1 VANRTF
7 KFIVLLFTTVL
18 FATSVCYSTNP
29 ITKAKFQSYNYPN
42 MYIRHANFD
51 ARIDENVTPEM
62 DSQWELVPGLA
73 NSGDGYVSIQSV
85 NYPGYYLRHSN
96 YDLSLEKNDGTS
108 LFAESATFKIVPG
121 LADPSYISFQSYNF
135 PTRYIRHY
143 NYLLRLDEIVTEL
156 DRQDATFKIISEDTQ
171 PPAPTLIGDV
181 NADGKIDSTDLTLLK
196 RYLLRSATLTEEKIL
211 NADTD
216 GNGTVNSTDLNY
228 LKKYILRV
236 ISVFPAEGNKP
247 PTPTPTKTPV
257 ATPSPTQPLFTPS
270 FKDVTVHDPSVIKTN
285 GTYYVIGSHLA
296 FAKTNDLI
304 QWQQINSSV
313 YTGNPLIPNVFDE
326 LKEAFEW
333 AKTDT
338 MWAGDIIQLRDGK
351 YYMYYCMC
359 KGDSPLSA
367 LGVARADKVEGPYKN
382 LGILLRSGAG
392 KGEDGTNYNATIHPN
407 AVDPHTFFDKNGDL
421 WMVYGSYSGGIYIL
435 KMNPSTG
442 KQYPGQ
448 GYGKKLLGANHS
460 RIEGPYIQYSPDTG
474 YYYLFLS
481 FGGLTADGG
490 YNIRVARSQNPDGP
504 YYDAEGNNMINCRG
518 PAGSFF
524 DDRAIEPYGVKL
536 MGNFRFV
543 DSGIGYVSPG
553 HNSTYYD
560 EESGKYFIIF
570 HTRFPGKGEMHQ
582 VRVHQMFIN
591 EDGWPVIAPHRY
603 AGETI
608 RRYSPEEVAG
618 TYAYINHG
626 RDISANIKNSVR
638 ISLNKDGTVSG
649 NGVNGRWELSGEH
662 YIRLTVN
669 GTNYTGVVLQQW
681 DDGLK
686 KYVMTFSA
694 ISRNGNV
701 TIWGSQL

>member
-1 VANRTF
+1 
-7 KFIVLLFTTVL
+7 
-18 FATSVCYSTNP
+18 
-29 ITKAKFQSYNYPN
+29 
-42 MYIRHANFD
+42 
-51 ARIDENVTPEM
+51 
-62 DSQWELVPGLA
+62 
-73 NSGDGYVSIQSV
+73 
-85 NYPGYYLRHSN
+85 
-96 YDLSLEKNDGTS
+96 
-108 LFAESATFKIVPG
+108 
-121 LADPSYISFQSYNF
+121 
-135 PTRYIRHY
+135 
-143 NYLLRLDEIVTEL
+143 
-156 DRQDATFKIISEDTQ
+156 
-171 PPAPTLIGDV
+171 
-181 NADGKIDSTDLTLLK
+181 
-196 RYLLRSATLTEEKIL
+196 LLRSATLTEEKIL

-270 FKDVTVHDPSVIKTN
+270 FKDVTVHDPSVIKTCLCQN
-285 GTYYVIGSHLA
+285 
-296 FAKTNDLI
+296 
-304 QWQQINSSV
+304 
-313 YTGNPLIPNVFDE
+313 TGNPLIPNVFDE

-333 AKTDT
+333 AK
-338 MWAGDIIQLRDGK
+338 
-351 YYMYYCMC
+351 MYYCMC

-435 KMNPSTG
+435 
-442 KQYPGQ
+442 
-448 GYGKKLLGANHS
+448 LLGANHS

-518 PAGSFF
+518 PAGSF
-524 DDRAIEPYGVKL
+524 VKL

-608 RRYSPEEVAG
+608 RRYSPDEVAG